1 MKNVEEQPVSAEET
15 QKPTVAIDATN
26 ATPAEVA
33 RTSLRAKIRDHPV
46 LVSHDGNATPESIR
60 IADRAG
66 ALVLDTS
73 DSTEGTQ
80 STLVKV
86 AKTYGF
92 CGLIWH
98 GVPSEPID
106 YDRSIHDF
114 ENSEEYVVSAAIGSA
129 ATEGTGSRTE
139 VLVAIPA
146 YNEAETIGEVVT
158 EVRQFADR
166 VVVVD
171 DGSGDDTAER
181 AEQAGARV
189 VVHRRNQGY
198 GGALQTAFEE
208 ADRLGVEHLV
218 ILDGDGQHDPA
229 DVPKLVETQ
238 RETGAEIVVGS
249 RFLGDSDVPLYRR
262 FGLFVV
268 NTLTNVGLGA
278 FRPESWI
285 RDTQSGF
292 RAYDADAI
300 RSIAEDDSIGTQ
312 MSASTDIIH
321 HAFNR
326 NYSVEEVGTRITYDG
341 ENANSQHPLSHG
353 VVLIRNILTLIEQE
367 RPIMLIGVP
376 GFVATFVG
384 FGLGYWA
391 LTNLFRSGDFPVG
404 LAIASV
410 FFVLAGGL
418 ACFSAVIL
426 HSIEVHLG

>member
-1 MKNVEEQPVSAEET
+1 MKNLEEQPVSTEET
-15 QKPTVAIDATN
+15 QKPTVAIDATR
-26 ATPAEVA
+26 AAPGDVA
-33 RTSLRAKIRDHPV
+33 RTCLRAKIRGYPV
-46 LVSHDGNATPESIR
+46 LVNHDRDASSEALQM
-60 IADRAG
+60 ADRAG

-73 DSTEGTQ
+73 DSTDETQ
-80 STLVKV
+80 MTLVKA
-86 AKTYGF
+86 AKAYGF

-98 GVPSEPID
+98 DALSEPID
-106 YDRSIHDF
+106 YSKTVYEF
-114 ENSEEYVVSAAIGSA
+114 ENSEEYVVSATIGSSEDRGA
-129 ATEGTGSRTE
+129 QTE
-139 VLVAIPA
+139 VLVAVPA
-146 YNEAETIGEVVT
+146 YNEADTIGEVVS

-171 DGSGDDTAER
+171 DGSDDDTAAR
-181 AEQAGARV
+181 AEEARATV
-189 VVHRRNQGY
+189 VAHPRNRGY
-198 GGALQTAFEE
+198 GGALQTAFAE

-268 NTLTNVGLGA
+268 NTLTNLGLA
-278 FRPESWI
+278 TFHRDSWI
-285 RDTQSGF
+285 HDTQSGF

-300 RSIAEDDSIGTQ
+300 RSIVEDDSIGTQ

-321 HAFNR
+321 HALDR
-326 NYSVEEVGTRITYDG
+326 NYSVEEVGTRITYDE

-353 VVLIRNILTLIEQE
+353 IVLIRNILTLIEQE

-384 FGLGYWA
+384 FGLSYWA
-391 LTNLFRSGDFPVG
+391 LSNLFRTGNFPVG

-418 ACFSAVIL
+418 ACFSAIIL
-426 HSIEVHLG
+426 HSIKVHLG

>member
-1 MKNVEEQPVSAEET
+1 MKNLEEQPVSIEDT
-15 QKPTVAIDATN
+15 QKPTVAIDATR
-26 ATPAEVA
+26 ATPGDVA
-33 RTSLRAKIRDHPV
+33 RTTLRAKIRDYPV
-46 LVSHDGNATPESIR
+46 LVSHDGVASPEALQ

-73 DSTEGTQ
+73 ESTEETQ
-80 STLVKV
+80 MTLVKA

-98 GVPSEPID
+98 DAPSEPID
-106 YDRSIHDF
+106 YSRTVYEF
-114 ENSEEYVVSAAIGSA
+114 ENSEEYVVSAAIGSSEDRGA
-129 ATEGTGSRTE
+129 QTE

-146 YNEAETIGEVVT
+146 YNEADTIGEVVS
-158 EVRQFADR
+158 EARQFADR

-171 DGSGDDTAER
+171 DGSDDDTAAR
-181 AEQAGARV
+181 AEEAGATV
-189 VVHRRNQGY
+189 VAHPRNRGY
-198 GGALQTAFEE
+198 GGALQTAFAE

-268 NTLTNVGLGA
+268 NTLTNLGLATFHRG
-278 FRPESWI
+278 SWI
-285 RDTQSGF
+285 HDTQSGF

-300 RSIAEDDSIGTQ
+300 RSIVEDGSIGTQ

-321 HAFNR
+321 HALDR

-391 LTNLFRSGDFPVG
+391 LTNLFRTGDFPVG